1 MLLSIILVQ
10 SVGCDDVL
18 ESGVKEDRCKVCN
31 GDGTSCKT
39 VSGNV
44 QNPCV
49 GKYGQKLNTD
59 NAHNTAINQ
68 SAASYVNLRGKLH
81 GYSKNS
87 NIRLCLIAHGFFV
100 CF

>member
-44 QNPCV
+44 QNPCA

-59 NAHNTAINQ
+59 NAHNTAISQ
-68 SAASYVNLRGKLH
+68 LPRTLIYVVNFTVILK
-81 GYSKNS
+81 
-87 NIRLCLIAHGFFV
+87 IVIFEFV
-100 CF
+100 